1 MSSSAD
7 VIDSC
12 HVHSSSPLAV
22 ADQVLGAGY
31 SESEVET
38 DTADLELEI
47 DAAALKLETD
57 ATILDLETKTYVYQ
71 EILKQESYLTD

>member
-1 MSSSAD
+1 
-7 VIDSC
+7 
-12 HVHSSSPLAV
+12 
-22 ADQVLGAGY
+22 VLGAGY

-47 DAAALKLETD
+47 DAAALKLEID